1 MRRTKR
7 IEQEQKI
14 AMYKVRV
21 ETQFKV
27 YHFFM
32 ESYEFM
38 RLISKTDE
46 TEEFKVGEIHFLP
59 CEIKSFFAEKKY
71 MSRVTEADKDE

>member
-1 MRRTKR
+1 
-7 IEQEQKI
+7 
-14 AMYKVRV
+14 MYKVRV

-46 TEEFKVGEIHFLP
+46 TEEFKVGEIHFLRR
-59 CEIKSFFAEKKY
+59 KKVY
-71 MSRVTEADKDE
+71 VPSNRSR